1 MSSPPKPLVVVIDI
15 DDDISEVLGVSIV
28 KGEDEVLK
36 AALTYSQERP
46 EDADLNAIFTGLSL
60 YRKLKLRAKDVDI
73 AVVGGDRRD
82 VIEAQVK
89 VKERVRDIVKSYGV
103 PVELYIVGDGLDE
116 IMVAEVLGDVAPIA
130 AVKRVIVEQHA
141 GVETSYALLLRY
153 VRKALE
159 DPRYSRYALGI
170 PGFILSITALLL
182 LFNLISIAIKIALL
196 LLGFAMVVKGF
207 NLEDRVARLTSRV
220 WEELRETAHIKLASL
235 TLLIVLVVG
244 GALITYYIYITAGLG
259 NALVTLLGLGI
270 PLGLIGATLYILLGN
285 VVTEAVKGDLKVL
298 SSIAVAIILIFSS
311 AAFHSL
317 GSSLDQELLDKGV
330 TVPEAIINALLYSRF
345 IPNIVLGVAL
355 AGLIELVM
363 RIIK

>member
-1 MSSPPKPLVVVIDI
+1 MLNPPKPLVVIVDI
-15 DDDISEVLGVSIV
+15 DNDISEVLGVSIV
-28 KGEDEVLK
+28 RGEDDVLK

-60 YRKLKLRAKDVDI
+60 YRKLKSRGRDVDI
-73 AVVGGDRRD
+73 VIVGGDRRD
-82 VIEAQVK
+82 IVEAQVR
-89 VKERVRDIVKSYGV
+89 VKERVRDVVKSYDV

-116 IMVAEVLGDVAPIA
+116 IMVAEVLGDVAPVA

-153 VRKALE
+153 IRKALE

-170 PGFILSITALLL
+170 PGFILSVTALLL
-182 LFNLISIAIKIALL
+182 LLNLISIAVKIALL
-196 LLGFAMVVKGF
+196 LLGFIMVVKGF
-207 NLEDRVARLTSRV
+207 NLEDRVAGFAGRM
-220 WEELRETAHIKLASL
+220 WEDLREMAHIRLASL
-235 TLLIVLVVG
+235 TLLVVLSVGGVLV
-244 GALITYYIYITAGLG
+244 TYYSYKTVGLG
-259 NALVTLLGLGI
+259 DALVTLLGLGI

-285 VVTEAVKGDLKVL
+285 VVREAVKGDLRVL
-298 SSIAVAIILIFSS
+298 NSIAVALILIFSA

-330 TVPEAIINALLYSRF
+330 TVSEAIINALLYSRF
-345 IPNIVLGVAL
+345 IPNIVLGVVL

-363 RIIK
+363 RIIR